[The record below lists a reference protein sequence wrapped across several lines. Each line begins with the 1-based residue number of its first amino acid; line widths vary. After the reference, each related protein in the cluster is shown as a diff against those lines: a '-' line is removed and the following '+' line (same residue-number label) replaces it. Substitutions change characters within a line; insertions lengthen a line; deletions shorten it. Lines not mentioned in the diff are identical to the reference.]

1 MNSKKMT
8 LTNISCQNYRSRHMR
23 GLRQLNSSPPTVLVI
38 LRNRE
43 TWRRK
48 NQIKGKNHQNSLL
61 AHKST
66 IEIINLSAIS
76 TKYCEEKCAQRDNFH
91 RNSPSSHIWSAAS
104 RSPSTVAAEGSGRR
118 VWGEASLAAPGQ
130 PAPSHNLQNR
140 AGAKMAVCDC
150 A

>member
-76 TKYCEEKCAQRDNFH
+76 TKYCEETCAQRDNFH
-91 RNSPSSHIWSAAS
+91 RKRVQVATSEVPHHSVRAPWRRRDLAAK
-104 RSPSTVAAEGSGRR
+104 
-118 VWGEASLAAPGQ
+118 WGEKQAWPRLARQ
-130 PAPSHNLQNR
+130 HR
-140 AGAKMAVCDC
+140 ATT
-150 A
+150 